1 LEENYMNRPFKLASV
16 LTMLI
21 IGMSNAC
28 ADRGRD
34 RDDRGAQRDEQHMQR
49 QDRNSRGQ
57 NDQGGRAADAAPE
70 TPRHRSNM
78 TPEEK
83 RALRQQIHDAGRE
96 VYPPGR

>member
-1 LEENYMNRPFKLASV
+1 M
-16 LTMLI
+16 

-34 RDDRGAQRDEQHMQR
+34 RDERATQREEQRMQR
-49 QDRNSRGQ
+49 QDQYGRGQ
-57 NDQGGRAADAAPE
+57 YEQRGRAPEAAPDA
-70 TPRHRSNM
+70 PRHKSNM
-78 TPEEK
+78 TPEER